1 VVVLM
6 MMMMMMMDETVA
18 DSFLVVY
25 DFLLTVFL
33 LSIAPQSN
41 DHYAITNINY
51 FLYMKIFRIS
61 AIKNDYFVVLRQLE
75 LLLPVLV

>member
-1 VVVLM
+1 MMMMVVMM

-33 LSIAPQSN
+33 LSIAPQSK
-41 DHYAITNINY
+41 
-51 FLYMKIFRIS
+51 LS
-61 AIKNDYFVVLRQLE
+61 LRYH
-75 LLLPVLV
+75 